1 MLSFPLTPK
10 VAGRANFDVRPRPTP
25 DGIKNK
31 SLNNLQHD
39 FTRLEIEQILGGV
52 NIFGCSVGKWEES
65 VDF

>member
-10 VAGRANFDVRPRPTP
+10 VAGRDNFDVRPRPTP

-39 FTRLEIEQILGGV
+39 FSRLEIEQIKVSV
-52 NIFGCSVGKWEES
+52 NICDCSVGKWEES

>member
-10 VAGRANFDVRPRPTP
+10 VAGRANFDVRPQPTP

-31 SLNNLQHD
+31 SQNNLEHD
-39 FTRLEIEQILGGV
+39 FSRFEIEQIGRCV
-52 NIFGCSVGKWEES
+52 NIFGCSVGKWEDS